1 MHIKLTGQE
10 DLKDILDLVKDYES
24 YYVEFARRY
33 YELYFAKEK
42 ITEKDQVYANNQQD
56 IFVTDDDRYIS

>member
-1 MHIKLTGQE
+1 MHIKLAGQE

-24 YYVEFARRY
+24 YDVEFARRY

-42 ITEKDQVYANNQQD
+42 VTEKDQVYANNQQD

>member
-1 MHIKLTGQE
+1 M
-10 DLKDILDLVKDYES
+10 KDILDLVKDYES
-24 YYVEFARRY
+24 YDVEFARRY

-42 ITEKDQVYANNQQD
+42 VTEKDQVYANNQQD